1 MISLCEGSSTWRS
14 PNLLCKSL
22 FTSSYETAL
31 AIKSS
36 VSSLWS
42 PIRLSFKFVILV
54 SSSVKNL
61 SWLSMSRDHPRN
73 LTGSPSNL
81 GIEDFGVPHTI
92 PHPII
97 PHPILPH
104 PWFYPTLFYPT
115 LILPHPWLYPTL
127 ILPHQWLYPTLILP
141 HLMTLPHQW
150 LYPTHDFT
158 PPTKGLGAADKW
170 MMVTILGRWLQGH
183 HPRMVTI
190 IHLSP
195 GSA

>member
-1 MISLCEGSSTWRS
+1 MKIW
-14 PNLLCKSL
+14 
-22 FTSSYETAL
+22 A
-31 AIKSS
+31 
-36 VSSLWS
+36 
-42 PIRLSFKFVILV
+42 FVTEIFA
-54 SSSVKNL
+54 KQY
-61 SWLSMSRDHPRN
+61 WLSKYFNFQCIFHIFTVSHLKR
-73 LTGSPSNL
+73 
-81 GIEDFGVPHTI
+81 VPPTI

-170 MMVTILGRWLQGH
+170 MMVTILGWGPCSH
-183 HPRMVTI
+183 HPRMITI
-190 IHLSP
+190 ILLSEAP
-195 GSA
+195 NPTVGNSHQFHQYYCQPP